1 MKIYVIS
8 INAIERWID
17 NHNKPAAKADV
28 NNLTDKEFIE
38 ICNKYADGWHFNSV
52 EEYIKAFNED
62 LNNVPESSH
71 HYIRAIEDKKPRA
84 PKKEKTYR
92 LNVVFGEHAAGEAGY
107 YGYKKTAKLIEEG
120 KFDGSAGEYEFE
132 TEKDRDVAAELLDS
146 ADGWL
151 GVYWEKK

>member
-8 INAIERWID
+8 IDAIERWID

-28 NNLTDKEFIE
+28 NNLTDEEFLE

-52 EEYIKAFNED
+52 EEYVKAFNED
-62 LNNVPESSH
+62 LNNVPESSY
-71 HYIRAIEDKKPRA
+71 HYIRAIEEK
-84 PKKEKTYR
+84 KTYK

-132 TEKDRDVAAELLDS
+132 TEKDRDMAAELIDS